1 MFKKMVLAGTL
12 LLGGS
17 LLVPEQAE
25 AQVYGP
31 VIRYGGGPVYVPPVT
46 TYRSYGYSP
55 YRSGYRYGYQP
66 YFRGPAFGAPAYRGP
81 VYPYGGPVYRSYR
94 SPYGYPYYAP
104 RRGTGFSVQIGPVY
118 RGW

>member
-1 MFKKMVLAGTL
+1 MFKKILLAGTL

-17 LLVPEQAE
+17 MLVPEPAQ

-31 VIRYGGGPVYVPPVT
+31 VIRYGGGRVYVPPVR
-46 TYRSYGYSP
+46 TYRNYGYSP
-55 YRSGYRYGYQP
+55 YRYGYRSGYQP
-66 YFRGPAFGAPAYRGP
+66 YFRGPALRAPAY
-81 VYPYGGPVYRSYR
+81 GGYYRSYR

-104 RRGTGFSVQIGPVY
+104 RSGAGFSLQIGPVY